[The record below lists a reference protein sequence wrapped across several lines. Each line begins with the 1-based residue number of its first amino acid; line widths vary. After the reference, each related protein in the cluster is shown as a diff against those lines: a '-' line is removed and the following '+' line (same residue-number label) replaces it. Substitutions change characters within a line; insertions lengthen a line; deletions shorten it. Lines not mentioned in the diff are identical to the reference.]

1 MGLISSKIVTT
12 VSVDFLRVNLL
23 WSKMASIILDFVRV
37 MVNDPF
43 KFANQVEM
51 TYCNLPS

>member
-1 MGLISSKIVTT
+1 MGLISSRIVTT

-23 WSKMASIILDFVRV
+23 WSEMASIILDFVRV